1 MSLVNALFGT
11 ASEVTPEALQRE
23 FSPILIE
30 GEEITGAFKVFRDLF
45 VFTQCR
51 LILADKQGMTGK
63 KVEYHSIPYKSISQF
78 SVETAGHFDMD
89 SELKIYISSNPT
101 PIKREFRK
109 GTDIVGIQK
118 LLASYVCT

>member
-1 MSLVNALFGT
+1 MGLISALFGT
-11 ASEVTPEALQRE
+11 ASKINPIELEAE
-23 FSPILIE
+23 FSPILID
-30 GEEITGAFKVFRDLF
+30 GEQITGAFKIIRDLV

-89 SELKIYISSNPT
+89 SELKIWISSNPL
-101 PIKREFRK
+101 PLKKEFRK
-109 GTDIVGIQK
+109 GTDIIAIQK
-118 LLASYVCT
+118 MLAAYLLR